1 MRTIPIPVDVSKLHI
16 TCAKAARPRLVSK
29 ETGEI
34 KRDRD
39 GNTMYEVTLLIEDDN
54 GRMELVK
61 VSTTPEP
68 PISPG
73 DEVVPVGLV
82 GYVWEQAG
90 RWGISYRARSF
101 LPATAAA
108 YGAGAER

>member
-1 MRTIPIPVDVSKLHI
+1 MRTIPIPVDVTKLQI

-34 KRDRD
+34 KRDKD
-39 GNTMYEVTLLIEDDN
+39 GNIMYEITLLIEDQF

-68 PISPG
+68 QIAAG
-73 DEVVPVGLV
+73 EEVIPVGLV
-82 GYVWEQAG
+82 GYVWAQGE
-90 RWGISYRARSF
+90 RWGISYRAASF
-101 LPATAAA
+101 VPATP
-108 YGAGAER
+108 AEVGR